1 MLGAADWWRV
11 VPGTRPI
18 KVTIAKHDAG
28 DPGRLQHVMIERDY
42 ALHSQ
47 AARRF
52 AVDVERIIFV
62 SDSLA
67 WRIDEG
73 DALRDDPYAGHC
85 GCLVRESTT
94 RAGV

>member
-1 MLGAADWWRV
+1 ML
-11 VPGTRPI
+11 
-18 KVTIAKHDAG
+18 
-28 DPGRLQHVMIERDY
+28 ERDY

-67 WRIDEG
+67 WRIDTKTMLCAMTLTPAIVAVSSAKAQRELG
-73 DALRDDPYAGHC
+73 FDPAFRMPTHLAQEMLG
-85 GCLVRESTT
+85 ST
-94 RAGV
+94 